1 MASETDTIYALATPP
16 GKSAIAVIRISGDK
30 ASDVPGA
37 FGAICPEP
45 GHFSLQTLVD
55 ATGAVIDQ
63 VLLLFMAAPHSSTG
77 EEVVEIHCHGGV
89 AVTQTLLGSL
99 SSLAGLRPAV
109 AGEFTHRMFHNG
121 KIDLLGVESLADI
134 IDADTGRQL
143 AQAWSQMCGMLRDPV
158 TRWRQAII
166 KIAAELEAV
175 IDFPDEEIPASVLA
189 SIEEGVNVLIADIS
203 VCLDDNRAGERVRDG
218 VQVTL
223 LGPVNAGKSTLLNR
237 IANRPVAIVSG
248 EAGTTRDLVL
258 VSLDVGG
265 VPVTLIDTAGIRQN
279 AGTVETEGIS
289 RALAAASEADYTIIV
304 VDGSRD
310 NWQQDYATLAE
321 STGGEHFLVVNKTDR
336 GITGTPP
343 DNALLMSLA
352 DDRGFD
358 GFLDQFS
365 ARIVEVNTAQNSA
378 IITRARHRQALEATL
393 HGLEEGLKGN
403 IERAPELVAE
413 EFRSAANALGRIT
426 GEIDAE
432 DLLDAIFSSFCIGK

>member
-16 GKSAIAVIRISGDK
+16 GKSAIAVIRISGDR
-30 ASDVPGA
+30 AADVPGA
-37 FGAICPEP
+37 FVAKCPEP
-45 GHFSLQTLVD
+45 GRFSLQTLVD
-55 ATGAVIDQ
+55 GTGAVIDQ
-63 VLLLFMAAPHSSTG
+63 ALLLFMAAPHSSTG
-77 EEVVEIHCHGGV
+77 EDVVEIHCHGGV
-89 AVTQTLLGSL
+89 AVTQTLLASL
-99 SSLAGLRPAV
+99 AGLAGLRPAV

-121 KIDLLGVESLADI
+121 KTDLLGVESLADI
-134 IDADTGRQL
+134 IEADTGRQL
-143 AQAWSQMCGMLRDPV
+143 AQAWSQMRGALRDPV

-175 IDFPDEEIPASVLA
+175 IDFPDEEIPASVVA
-189 SIEEGVNVLIADIS
+189 SIGEGVDELIAEIS
-203 VCLDDNRAGERVRDG
+203 ACLDDNRIGERVRDG

-248 EAGTTRDLVL
+248 EAGTTRDLVS

-279 AGTVETEGIS
+279 AGAVETEGIS
-289 RALAAASEADYTIIV
+289 RALAAAGEADHTIIV

-310 NWQQDYATLAE
+310 DWQQDYAALAE
-321 STGGEHFLVVNKTDR
+321 SAGGEHFLVVNKTDR

-352 DDRGFD
+352 DDHGFD
-358 GFLDQFS
+358 GFLDQLS
-365 ARIVEVNTAQNSA
+365 ARIVQVNSAQNSA

-393 HGLEEGLKGN
+393 HGLEAGLKGN
-403 IERAPELVAE
+403 LEQAPELVAE
-413 EFRSAANALGRIT
+413 EFRSAAAALGRIT